1 MNQVAEG
8 VKTAK
13 SVMDIARENEVTM
26 PIAAEVEAV
35 CNEGRSASDAYR
47 GLNRDA
53 AQHERHA
60 VA

>member
-1 MNQVAEG
+1 
-8 VKTAK
+8 
-13 SVMDIARENEVTM
+13 M